1 MSTLNSALEDLWQVA
16 DGNPGPRSVDSVNSI
31 ENHCRECLDDE
42 LLGATAQL
50 FGAGELSVPA
60 IMRHSFEGGIDPK
73 SPEHAEVVKLR
84 EELLRFIEW
93 LLCEEYAE
101 ARQLPE
107 EQIAEYATEIVSLCI
122 AVFRKEG
129 ESSKV
134 RELSCEG
141 APRRPRPH
149 LPSTPPCPSSPLA
162 PHPLDTPLPAR
173 RRAQHSSRRS
183 TSGRSRPTAMRCATR
198 SSRRSTSAT

>member
-1 MSTLNSALEDLWQVA
+1 MSTLSSALDDLWQVA

-50 FGAGELSVPA
+50 FGAGERSVPA
-60 IMRHSFEGGIDPK
+60 IMIHSFASGIDPK
-73 SPEHAEVVKLR
+73 SPQHAEIVKLR

-149 LPSTPPCPSSPLA
+149 YRHASMPHLPTGTA
-162 PHPLDTPLPAR
+162 PAR

>member
-16 DGNPGPRSVDSVNSI
+16 DGNLGPRSVDSVNSI

-50 FGAGELSVPA
+50 FGAGERSVPA
-60 IMRHSFEGGIDPK
+60 IMIHSFASGIDPK
-73 SPEHAEVVKLR
+73 SPQHAEVVKLR

-141 APRRPRPH
+141 APRRPRHTCRARLHAPPPH
-149 LPSTPPCPSSPLA
+149 WHRTRSTPHSPHDVARSTHPGDRPLA
-162 PHPLDTPLPAR
+162 VRARRLCDAQRALPAEA
-173 RRAQHSSRRS
+173 RA
-183 TSGRSRPTAMRCATR
+183 
-198 SSRRSTSAT
+198 

>member
-16 DGNPGPRSVDSVNSI
+16 DGTPGPRSVDSVNSI

-50 FGAGELSVPA
+50 FGAGERSVPA
-60 IMRHSFEGGIDPK
+60 IMHQSFANGIDPK
-73 SPEHAEVVKLR
+73 SPQHAEVVKLR

-129 ESSKV
+129 GSSKV

-149 LPSTPPCPSSPLA
+149 LPSTPLCPSSPLA